1 MFDKKDVEQSLDSK
15 NGIVAGAVELTDD
28 ISEAITAGVSN
39 TIQVVSTSS
48 LAQRPS
54 QEELIAHA
62 DALAAKMGASTP
74 EVPVVPQIIDDKNR
88 FQGGVE
94 IKPLPG

>member
-1 MFDKKDVEQSLDSK
+1 MFDKKDVEQSLISK
-15 NGIVAGAVELTDD
+15 NGIAADVVELTDD
-28 ISEAITAGVSN
+28 ISKDVTAGVSN

-54 QEELIAHA
+54 QEELIAYA
-62 DALAAKMGASTP
+62 DALAAKVEALSP
-74 EVPVVPQIIDDKNR
+74 ETPVVPPIIDDNNR